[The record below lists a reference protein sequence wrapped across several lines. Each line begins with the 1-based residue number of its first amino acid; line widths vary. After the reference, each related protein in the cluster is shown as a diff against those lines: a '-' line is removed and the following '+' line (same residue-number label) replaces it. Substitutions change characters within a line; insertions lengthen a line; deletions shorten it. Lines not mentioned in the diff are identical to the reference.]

1 MNIFKQITESQFT
14 NKFKDMN
21 EEKLAEFVMVY
32 SMILNAQ
39 AQDAALKSNA
49 RKIAKSVLG
58 PGGFDT
64 FRSSLDDY
72 YNAVSALT
80 NKNVGDKFGLSGNYG
95 SLDTAVKNF
104 LTDISQDIYST
115 TKAERHLYAIQKAC
129 KLNSNST
136 ISDLRRHAQ
145 AWASLTDIEKKVHTE
160 RLKSLMTN
168 LYSGSSGVTL
178 GKKLGSEYTTTAKE
192 KSILLPTIIATV
204 GGFAAGRALGK
215 WAAK

>member
-1 MNIFKQITESQFT
+1 MNIFKQLTESQFT
-14 NKFKDMN
+14 NKFKSMSEDS
-21 EEKLAEFVMVY
+21 LAEFVMVY

-39 AQDAALKSNA
+39 AQDSGLKSNA

-72 YNAVSALT
+72 YNAISALT
-80 NKNVGDKFGLSGNYG
+80 NKSVGQKFNLTTTYSG
-95 SLDTAVKNF
+95 LDTAIKNF
-104 LTDISQDIYST
+104 LTDISQETYNT

-145 AWASLTDIEKKVHTE
+145 SWASLTDIEKKIHTE

-168 LYSGSSGVTL
+168 LYSGSSGVVL
-178 GKKLGSEYTTTAKE
+178 SKKLGKEYTTTPKE

-215 WAAK
+215 WLAK

>member
-1 MNIFKQITESQFT
+1 MNIFKQLTESQFT

-21 EEKLAEFVMVY
+21 EEKLAEFVMAY

-39 AQDAALKSNA
+39 AQDANLKSNA

-58 PGGFDT
+58 PGAFDT

-72 YNAVSALT
+72 YNAVSALSDKT
-80 NKNVGDKFGLSGNYG
+80 VGQRFGLSSNYKN
-95 SLDTAVKNF
+95 LDTTIKNF
-104 LTDISQDIYST
+104 LTDISQDTYTT
-115 TKAERHLYAIQKAC
+115 TKAERHLYAIQRSC
-129 KLNSNST
+129 KLGSNST

-145 AWASLTDIEKKVHTE
+145 SWSALTDIEKKIHTE
-160 RLKSLMTN
+160 RLKNLMTN
-168 LYSGSSGVTL
+168 LYSGSSGVAL
-178 GKKLGSEYTTTAKE
+178 GKKLGKEYTTTEKE
-192 KSILLPTIIATV
+192 KSVLLPTIIATV

>member
-1 MNIFKQITESQFT
+1 MNIFKQLTESQFT

-21 EEKLAEFVMVY
+21 EEKLAEFVMAY

-39 AQDAALKSNA
+39 AQDANLKSNA

-58 PGGFDT
+58 PGAFDT

-72 YNAVSALT
+72 YNAVSALSDKT
-80 NKNVGDKFGLSGNYG
+80 VGQRFGLSGNY
-95 SLDTAVKNF
+95 SNLDSAVKNF
-104 LTDISQDIYST
+104 LTDISQDTYTT
-115 TKAERHLYAIQKAC
+115 TKAERHLYAIQRAC
-129 KLNSNST
+129 KLGSNST

-145 AWASLTDIEKKVHTE
+145 SWSTLTDIEKKVHTE
-160 RLKSLMTN
+160 RLKNLMTN
-168 LYSGSSGVTL
+168 LYSGSSGVAL
-178 GKKLGSEYTTTAKE
+178 GKKLGKEYTTTAKE